1 MKSVKSAV
9 FLCMVAAA
17 TASANVNLEFRPV
30 ASTINLGN
38 TAQIGLYATWD
49 GSGLGQTASAIEVA
63 FGWDTSFL
71 SLLGLDGTGGATLI
85 SSGFPAAGS
94 GGLNEAAVPADG
106 DGFYLAFASLGTPID
121 TTVAGGAL
129 VTTFLFQG
137 LNLTPG
143 TPIDMLASAGSP
155 VVETRV
161 FDGVIPNTVVTGTL
175 SGTSITIVPA
185 PSGLII
191 LGFAAMGVQRRR
203 R

>member
-1 MKSVKSAV
+1 MKSAV
-9 FLCMVAAA
+9 FLCIVAAA
-17 TASANVNLEFRPV
+17 SASADVNLEFRPV
-30 ASTINLGN
+30 ASTINLGD
-38 TAQIGLYATWD
+38 TAQVGLYATWD

-71 SLLGLDGTGGATLI
+71 SLLGLDGTGGATLL

-94 GGLNEAAVPADG
+94 GGLNEAALPADG
-106 DGFYLAFASLGTPID
+106 DGFYLAFASLGSPID

-143 TPIDMLASAGSP
+143 TPIDMLAAAGSP

-161 FDGVIPNTVVTGTL
+161 FDGIIPNTVVTGTL
-175 SGTSITIVPA
+175 SGTSITII
-185 PSGLII
+185 PSPGGLALIGI
-191 LGFAAMGVQRRR
+191 SAFSMRRR
-203 R
+203 RR